1 MEDNQSTAKAVEPTV
16 FSLLVVGNDY
26 YIEPSLRGPQSHAKV
41 PVRVREAWLAVPF
54 ELGC

>member
-16 FSLLVVGNDY
+16 FSLLVGIDY
-26 YIEPSLRGPQSHAKV
+26 YIEPSLRGSQSHAKV